1 MFSRLLTLL
10 TVVLVAVPGC
20 SEENSVLPIT
30 SSGDGD
36 TNNPTPEV
44 STVTVASGLS
54 QPVFICSPPDDHER
68 LFIVEKAG
76 RIKILRGG
84 AILPT
89 PFLDIVDRVGSGG
102 NEQGLLGMAFDPDF
116 ASNGFFY
123 VNYTDKTGS
132 TVVAR
137 FGVSANADV
146 ADVAG
151 EGLILKVSQPFA
163 NHNAGMLAFSPV
175 DGYLYI
181 GLGDGGSGGD
191 PRDNAQNPATALGK
205 MLRVDVRQG
214 LPYSVPDDNP
224 YRGRADTLDEIWS
237 FGLRNPWRYSF
248 DRSTG
253 DLYIG
258 DVGQNRIEEIDYS
271 PASSTGRENYGWRLK
286 EGSDCFNPSQNCDG
300 GLTLTDPIHQY
311 SHSDPSSPCSVTGGY
326 VYRGTAFP
334 ELAGTYFFG
343 DYCSGEVWS
352 LRYGG
357 NTVTDF
363 RDRTSELGLSG
374 VALASFG
381 EDAAGELYI
390 VDYRGTVF
398 KMVPKSR

>member
-1 MFSRLLTLL
+1 MVFIVIAIL
-10 TVVLVAVPGC
+10 AVPGC
-20 SEENSVLPIT
+20 SEESAST
-30 SSGDGD
+30 SSVPVEDD
-36 TNNPTPEV
+36 NTDNLPVEL

-54 QPVFICSPPDDHER
+54 LPVFVCSPPGDHDR

-76 RIKILRGG
+76 RIKILSGG
-84 AILPT
+84 TILST
-89 PFLDIVDRVGSGG
+89 LFLDITDRVGATG

-123 VNYTDKTGS
+123 VNYTDRDGS
-132 TVVAR
+132 TVIAR
-137 FGVSANADV
+137 IGLTANSNV
-146 ADVAG
+146 ADATS
-151 EGLILKVSQPFA
+151 EALILKVSQPFS

-191 PRDNAQNPATALGK
+191 PQNYAQNPATPLGK
-205 MLRVDVRQG
+205 MLRIDVRQG
-214 LPYSVPDDNP
+214 LPYTVPDDNP
-224 YRGRADTLDEIWS
+224 YRGSPDTLDEIWS

-248 DRSTG
+248 DRLTG

-258 DVGQNRIEEIDYS
+258 DVGQNQIEEIDFS

-286 EGSDCFNPSQNCDG
+286 EGDNCFNPSRNCEQG
-300 GLTLTDPIHQY
+300 VTLIDPIHQY

-326 VYRGTAFP
+326 VYRGSVLTGF
-334 ELAGTYFFG
+334 EGTYFFG
-343 DYCSGEVWS
+343 DFCSGQVWS
-352 LRYGG
+352 FRY
-357 NTVTDF
+357 TDDAVTDF

-381 EDAAGELYI
+381 EDAVGELYI
-390 VDYRGTVF
+390 IDYRGSIHRIVLRTT
-398 KMVPKSR
+398 